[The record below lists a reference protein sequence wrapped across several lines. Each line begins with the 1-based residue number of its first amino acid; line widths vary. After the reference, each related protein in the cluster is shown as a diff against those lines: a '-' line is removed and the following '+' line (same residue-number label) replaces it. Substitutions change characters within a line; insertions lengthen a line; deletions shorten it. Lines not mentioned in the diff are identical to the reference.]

1 MDLEF
6 KHIKIGIATIAIVG
20 VVSYIGYNYG
30 LPTSSTDSTQN
41 VENNEQTEKIDI
53 TQQKNI
59 VDTGTDYFKS
69 LMTFFTDLN
78 AI

>member
-53 TQQKNI
+53 TPQKNTATEFLTS
-59 VDTGTDYFKS
+59 VK
-69 LMTFFTDLN
+69 TFFTDLN